1 MSTKIFD
8 LRDLDMASAYD
19 WSQCEAI
26 RHGDVMLVADGVA
39 IMCEAWP
46 TMVAGASSVFH
57 RVADGVTWE
66 RFALDC
72 PRPGMAAQLLAGV
85 AVAGRPVSRVL
96 DGLGWLEVL
105 RVATDGCP
113 NACSALYGA
122 CARIG
127 KEMGYLRH
135 EIITYTLPDE
145 PGTSLLAAGWVRG
158 IITDGKSWDRPSR
171 RRSDNAPTCRKQRWR
186 AAAVPS
192 GATS

>member
-85 AVAGRPVSRVL
+85 AVAGRPVADLV
-96 DGLGWLEVL
+96 
-105 RVATDGCP
+105 
-113 NACSALYGA
+113 
-122 CARIG
+122 
-127 KEMGYLRH
+127 
-135 EIITYTLPDE
+135 
-145 PGTSLLAAGWVRG
+145 
-158 IITDGKSWDRPSR
+158 
-171 RRSDNAPTCRKQRWR
+171 
-186 AAAVPS
+186 AAAVTYS
-192 GATS
+192 ELADLAVGV

>member
-1 MSTKIFD
+1 MTTKIFD

-85 AVAGRPVSRVL
+85 AVAASRHN
-96 DGLGWLEVL
+96 
-105 RVATDGCP
+105 ATI
-113 NACSALYGA
+113 
-122 CARIG
+122 R
-127 KEMGYLRH
+127 E
-135 EIITYTLPDE
+135 
-145 PGTSLLAAGWVRG
+145 
-158 IITDGKSWDRPSR
+158 
-171 RRSDNAPTCRKQRWR
+171 
-186 AAAVPS
+186 
-192 GATS
+192 

>member
-1 MSTKIFD
+1 MSVLEVAQSRLTIVPSG
-8 LRDLDMASAYD
+8 LRAASEFVGAEHRHHPPTRGHKFSVAVVD
-19 WSQCEAI
+19 EAD
-26 RHGDVMLVADGVA
+26 R
-39 IMCEAWP
+39 
-46 TMVAGASSVFH
+46 
-57 RVADGVTWE
+57 R
-66 RFALDC
+66 R
-72 PRPGMAAQLLAGV
+72 GV

-145 PGTSLLAAGWVRG
+145 PGTSLLAAGWVRD